1 MSQRKFPIP
10 ESELSFRFSM
20 SGGPGGQHANKS
32 NTRVELVWEVAQ
44 SSSFDAQDK
53 KLLEERLGSVVRIVV
68 TESRS
73 QMRNR
78 ELAYERLEKKIE
90 EGLQKKIKRKPT
102 RPSRSAKNRRLDG
115 KKKRGNLKRQRQSPN
130 LNDF

>member
-1 MSQRKFPIP
+1 
-10 ESELSFRFSM
+10 M

-44 SSSFDAQDK
+44 SSSFDAQEK

-78 ELAYERLEKKIE
+78 ELAYERLEKRIE
-90 EGLQKKIKRKPT
+90 EGLQKKIKLEQI
-102 RPSRSAKNRRLDG
+102 RRET
-115 KKKRGNLKRQRQSPN
+115 S
-130 LNDF
+130 

>member
-44 SSSFDAQDK
+44 SSSFDAQEK

-73 QMRNR
+73 QIRNR

-90 EGLQKKIKRKPT
+90 EGLQKK
-102 RPSRSAKNRRLDG
+102 N
-115 KKKRGNLKRQRQSPN
+115 
-130 LNDF
+130 